1 MRSLLAHALAGLAA
15 CLVVQACGGPRGG
28 CATERWE
35 GRCQLRSMLRVR
47 EREFPVPQVTL
58 QIIYSPV
65 PNSSY
70 PQFTP
75 PDHIEEVALLASQE
89 GAFRDHVEQNAD
101 VACQLQPPPP
111 SSCVPGQLKLEVPP
125 FDASRTAEPEPVR
138 GCAQIDAAS
147 SQERL
152 PALMANPGND
162 FPEAFQFEEHSAEL
176 SPSGRELVTR
186 VAQRLASDPSIECL
200 AIVGELSYGEKLT
213 TAAERARVVLRS
225 LLEQG
230 VDGSRLTTIVPTS
243 PLSATAETEKT
254 VNPTERR
261 ARVRVLLRTPTP

>member
-1 MRSLLAHALAGLAA
+1 M
-15 CLVVQACGGPRGG
+15 V
-28 CATERWE
+28 
-35 GRCQLRSMLRVR
+35 RVR

-58 QIIYSPV
+58 QLIYAPV
-65 PNSSY
+65 PNASY
-70 PQFTP
+70 PSFTP

-89 GAFRDHVEQNAD
+89 GAFRDHVERNAD

-111 SSCVPGQLKLEVPP
+111 GSCVPGQLKLEVPA
-125 FDASRTAEPEPVR
+125 FDAAQAPEPEPVR

-176 SPSGRELVTR
+176 TDSGRALATR
-186 VAQRLASDPSIECL
+186 IAERLASDASIECL

-213 TAAERARVVLRS
+213 TAAERARVVLRF
-225 LLEQG
+225 LLERG
-230 VDGSRLTTIVPTS
+230 VDPSRLTTIVPTS
-243 PLSATAETEKT
+243 PLSATAESEKT
-254 VNPTERR
+254 VDPAERR